1 MKNKIGLVLLML
13 IILIHSSFAQ
23 QRDTRAPEATA
34 AEAKLSYREIP
45 DLKKAFINVTPT
57 DRKDGILVGELGT
70 DGGNKAMILKLAQ
83 EIADNRYGKYDSF
96 LIAHKGK
103 LLFESYYLRG
113 RINLPHYQASAT
125 KTYTSLALGRAIQMG
140 YLSMADLD
148 KPLISFLK
156 DLDPTKF
163 VEGAEKIT
171 LNHALTM
178 RTGIRISKEQE
189 EEFKKNPAMLK
200 GQGRVQVLL
209 EYSEPITSVS
219 QSFKYGYGPG
229 LVMQVINAVVPGTAK
244 DFIKNEL
251 LDKMRIKNYGWRTAV
266 SGLPESGW
274 RTRFTSRDMI
284 KWGTLAMNKGKWN
297 GEQLIPEAYLKK
309 ATSRILYT
317 GDDDVYGGGKDVSN
331 QGYGYFWWS
340 GDLKVGN
347 KSYFCTSAQGGNGQ
361 YIILIKELDLMVV
374 ITAHDNDNR
383 TLQITAESIL
393 PAFIQNSIPI
403 MNKNSDSQDNYPV
416 LKEHYLGQKP
426 PGLIPEPFAPGMIT
440 TKKWEYGGVFTPDLK
455 EFYFIREVGEVKENK
470 KQEFVVYQY
479 KNNQWQESVISPR
492 VGQSFISPDGKT
504 MHLGRRYKKRT
515 ENGGWSEI
523 KKLSTPFEEIQI
535 MRLTASLK
543 GTYVFDEIGM
553 PDGDGVIRYSRLTN
567 GKREKP
573 QPFGKEINTG
583 KMNAHPFIAP
593 DESYLIWD
601 GERDSG
607 YGDSDIYISFKQQ
620 DGSWGDAINLGD
632 QINTKAWEAAATVT
646 PDGKYLFFNRNMGS
660 GNYENVDIFWVDA
673 KIIENLRPK

>member
-13 IILIHSSFAQ
+13 LILTHNGFAQ
-23 QRDTRAPEATA
+23 QSDTLAPEATV
-34 AEAKLSYREIP
+34 AEAKLSYRDIP
-45 DLKKAFINVTPT
+45 DLKEAFIDVAPQ
-57 DRKDGILVGELGT
+57 DRKDGILVGELGI
-70 DGGNKAMILKLAQ
+70 DGGNKAMILKLAK
-83 EIADNRYGKYDSF
+83 EIANNTYGKYDSF
-96 LIAHKGK
+96 LIAYKGK

-163 VEGAEKIT
+163 VAGVEKIT

-200 GQGRVQVLL
+200 GQGRIQVLL
-209 EYSEPITSVS
+209 ENSMPITTVS

-251 LDKMRIKNYGWRTAV
+251 LDKMDIKNYGWRTAV

-297 GEQLIPEAYLKK
+297 GVQLVPEAFIAK

-361 YIILIKELDLMVV
+361 YIILIEELDLMVV
-374 ITAHDNDNR
+374 ITAHDNDNS
-383 TLQITAESIL
+383 TLQITAEEIL
-393 PAFIQNSIPI
+393 PAFI
-403 MNKNSDSQDNYPV
+403 
-416 LKEHYLGQKP
+416 
-426 PGLIPEPFAPGMIT
+426 
-440 TKKWEYGGVFTPDLK
+440 KK
-455 EFYFIREVGEVKENK
+455 
-470 KQEFVVYQY
+470 
-479 KNNQWQESVISPR
+479 
-492 VGQSFISPDGKT
+492 
-504 MHLGRRYKKRT
+504 
-515 ENGGWSEI
+515 
-523 KKLSTPFEEIQI
+523 
-535 MRLTASLK
+535 
-543 GTYVFDEIGM
+543 
-553 PDGDGVIRYSRLTN
+553 
-567 GKREKP
+567 
-573 QPFGKEINTG
+573 
-583 KMNAHPFIAP
+583 
-593 DESYLIWD
+593 
-601 GERDSG
+601 
-607 YGDSDIYISFKQQ
+607 
-620 DGSWGDAINLGD
+620 
-632 QINTKAWEAAATVT
+632 
-646 PDGKYLFFNRNMGS
+646 
-660 GNYENVDIFWVDA
+660 
-673 KIIENLRPK
+673 